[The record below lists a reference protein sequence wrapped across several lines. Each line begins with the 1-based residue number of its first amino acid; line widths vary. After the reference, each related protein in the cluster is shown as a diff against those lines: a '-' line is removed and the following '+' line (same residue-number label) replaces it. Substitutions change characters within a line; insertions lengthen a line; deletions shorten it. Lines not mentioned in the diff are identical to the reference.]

1 MRKLTTMIV
10 MALAMITASVARG
23 DTLTMTPVMLGI
35 GQQNLRFVVGKKYP
49 VVVYLKDHTKRYYA
63 GDFIGYMVV
72 NDPKH
77 PLLPRI
83 DVKPIGKPIQVTT
96 KDKNIAKSTGVYYA
110 FKGEHS
116 TLVYAASDNWLIIE
130 SK

>member
-1 MRKLTTMIV
+1 MIV
-10 MALAMITASVARG
+10 VALAMIMASAAPA
-23 DTLTMTPVMLGI
+23 DTLTMTPVMPGI
-35 GQQNLRFVVGKKYP
+35 GQHLSLVVGKKYP
-49 VVVYLKDHTKRYYA
+49 VVVYLKDHTKRYYM

-83 DVKPIGKPIQVTT
+83 DAKPIGKPTQVTT
-96 KDKNIAKSTGVYYA
+96 IDKNTAKIREVYRA

-116 TLVYAASDNWLIIE
+116 TLLYAANEDWLIIE

>member
-1 MRKLTTMIV
+1 MRKRTTMIV
-10 MALAMITASVARG
+10 MALAMTMASVARG
-23 DTLTMTPVMLGI
+23 DTLTMIPVMPGVGQHLG
-35 GQQNLRFVVGKKYP
+35 FAVGKKYP
-49 VVVYLKDHTKRYYA
+49 VVVYLKDHTKRYYM

-83 DVKPIGKPIQVTT
+83 DAKPIGKPVQVTT
-96 KDKNIAKSTGVYYA
+96 MDKNTAKITGVYRA

-116 TLVYAASDNWLIIE
+116 TLLYAANEDWLIIE
-130 SK
+130 SR

>member
-1 MRKLTTMIV
+1 MRKLTTMIF
-10 MALAMITASVARG
+10 MALAMIVASVARG
-23 DTLTMTPVMLGI
+23 DTLTMTPVMPGI
-35 GQQNLRFVVGKKYP
+35 GQHLSLVVGKKYP
-49 VVVYLKDHTKRYYA
+49 VVVHLKDHTKRYDN

-72 NDPKH
+72 KDPKH

-83 DVKPIGKPIQVTT
+83 DAKPIGKPIQVTT
-96 KDKNIAKSTGVYYA
+96 IDKNTAKISEVYRA

-116 TLVYAASDNWLIIE
+116 TLLYAANEDWLIIE

>member
-1 MRKLTTMIV
+1 MRKLTTMII

-23 DTLTMTPVMLGI
+23 DTLTMTPVMPGI
-35 GQQNLRFVVGKKYP
+35 GQHLSLVVGKKYP
-49 VVVYLKDHTKRYYA
+49 VVLYLKDHTKRYYV
-63 GDFIGYMVV
+63 GDFLGYMVV

-77 PLLPRI
+77 PLLPRM
-83 DVKPIGKPIQVTT
+83 DAKPIGKPIQVTT
-96 KDKNIAKSTGVYYA
+96 MDKNTAKITGVYRA

-116 TLVYAASDNWLIIE
+116 TLLYAANADWLIIE

>member
-1 MRKLTTMIV
+1 
-10 MALAMITASVARG
+10 MITASVARG
-23 DTLTMTPVMLGI
+23 DTLTMTPVMPGI
-35 GQQNLRFVVGKKYP
+35 GQHFPNFVVGKKYP

-72 NDPKH
+72 NDPNH

-83 DVKPIGKPIQVTT
+83 DAKPIGKPSQVTT
-96 KDKNIAKSTGVYYA
+96 MDKKMAKITGVYYA

-116 TLVYAASDNWLIIE
+116 TLLYAANEDWLIIE
-130 SK
+130 SKTSSEQTVNF